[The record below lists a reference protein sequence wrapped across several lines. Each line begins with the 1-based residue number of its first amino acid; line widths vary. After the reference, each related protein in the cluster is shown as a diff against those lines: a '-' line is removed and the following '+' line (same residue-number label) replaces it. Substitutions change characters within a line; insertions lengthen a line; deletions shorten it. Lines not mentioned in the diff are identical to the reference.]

1 MARLLQTAQATLHN
15 GSLHLRTCQA
25 IDPTLLNMCSN
36 QPMAILNI
44 LEFPDPRLRTIAKPV
59 AVVDDEV
66 RQLVDD
72 MFETMYEAPGIG
84 LAATQVNVHKR
95 IVVMDLSEDRTE
107 PRVFINPEFESL
119 TDEMDQYQEGCLSV
133 PGFYENVDRPQK
145 VKIKALDRDGQALR
159 TDRRR
164 PARGVHS
171 ARMRPPQRQIV
182 RRLPVHAQTRPDQE
196 ETGKAPPPE
205 RLMPLLQR
213 LAAASLFLFMRRLP

>member
-1 MARLLQTAQATLHN
+1 MARLCKMHK
-15 GSLHLRTCQA
+15 LRFTTVACIFGPARPSPDFTQRVQQ
-25 IDPTLLNMCSN
+25 SK
-36 QPMAILNI
+36 PMAILNI

-133 PGFYENVDRPQK
+133 PGFYENVDRPQRSK
-145 VKIKALDRDGQALR
+145 S
-159 TDRRR
+159 RRWT
-164 PARGVHS
+164 A
-171 ARMRPPQRQIV
+171 
-182 RRLPVHAQTRPDQE
+182 T
-196 ETGKAPPPE
+196 
-205 RLMPLLQR
+205 
-213 LAAASLFLFMRRLP
+213 ASPMS